1 MKPLDGHEV
10 MKKLRAINNFN
21 TGVILLTKT
30 NKYEY
35 DDEYL
40 KEGFTDYLIKPID
53 KDKLFEKIDKYLK

>member
-1 MKPLDGHEV
+1 